1 MIKKEELFQ
10 IGYFAKPHGIKGEL
24 SLHTDYAEVFDDAE
38 VLYLVCE
45 MEGLF
50 VPFFIETL
58 RSKKNASVVL
68 VKFENVD
75 NEMAAKKFSNKAV
88 YCPLELIKE
97 SLPEDAESWDY
108 YIGYCL
114 EDRLTGELGEVTEVD
129 ESTINTL
136 FKINYQ
142 GKELLVPIADEIIV
156 SVDNENRRIIVSL
169 PEGLIDL

>member
-1 MIKKEELFQ
+1 MINKEELFQ

-24 SLHTDYAEVFDDAE
+24 SLHTDNAE
-38 VLYLVCE
+38 VLDDVADPYLVCE

-58 RSKKNASVVL
+58 RSKKSASVVL

-75 NEMAAKKFSNKAV
+75 NELAAKKFSNKAA
-88 YCPLELIKE
+88 YYPLELIKDYP
-97 SLPEDAESWDY
+97 PEDVESWDF

-114 EDRLTGELGEVTEVD
+114 EDRLMGELGKVTDVD
-129 ESTINTL
+129 VSTINTL
-136 FKINYQ
+136 FKIDYQ

-156 SVDNENRRIIVSL
+156 STDHENRRLTVSL